1 MGKKKNPG
9 RFIRESDIRNMLRD
23 TAADS
28 FEMYAAVMLTVLRDK
43 FGFGRIRLNRA
54 LGAMNGLVDE
64 MQRGRISHE
73 DLVQVLLDE
82 AHVDLRV
89 VTDAMKGRNQK

>member
-1 MGKKKNPG
+1 MGNKKNPG
-9 RFIRESDIRNMLRD
+9 RFYRDSDIRNLKLQI
-23 TAADS
+23 AADS
-28 FEMYAAVMLTVLRDK
+28 FEMYAAVVLTVLRDK

-73 DLVQVLLDE
+73 DLIQVLLDE
-82 AHVDLRV
+82 AKIDLRTV
-89 VTDAMKGRNQK
+89 SITEKGERRA